1 MAHRPVG
8 LGSMGWH
15 DVYHKLGVLF
25 DSDDAVKLSS
35 DLYEFISYHA
45 ISSSSDLANE
55 RGAYSTYEGSLWS
68 QGIFPMDTYKDVM
81 KLRSVRAL
89 SRTRGD
95 LDWDQL
101 KSKVAADGM
110 RNSNTMAI
118 APTATISSIVGCS
131 QSIEPI
137 YSVLFVYSTLSGEFT
152 MINEQFVNDMKKL
165 GIWGHELINQVKAF
179 DGDLTKIDVIPDEY
193 KEKYK
198 SSFKQDQF
206 KMIDCAGARQRW
218 IDQGQSLNIYNDQTS
233 LKYLNDL
240 YLHAWNSGLKTTYYL
255 RNQAASKVE
264 KSTVT
269 TTQEVPAEP
278 ENIKACSIF
287 DPGCESCQ

>member
-1 MAHRPVG
+1 
-8 LGSMGWH
+8 
-15 DVYHKLGVLF
+15 
-25 DSDDAVKLSS
+25 
-35 DLYEFISYHA
+35 
-45 ISSSSDLANE
+45 
-55 RGAYSTYEGSLWS
+55 
-68 QGIFPMDTYKDVM
+68 MDTYKDVM

-179 DGDLTKIDVIPDEY
+179 DGDLTKITSIPDEY